1 MFDFESPGTGKYTF
15 EPVTTFQI
23 IDDDAKPNAFK
34 VSATSVEVNVM
45 DDVAKRELK
54 MLDKRATVSCS
65 SSSQSSFI
73 SSRYPSLYLSFN
85 GAENCVVAT
94 QLL

>member
-45 DDVAKRELK
+45 DDVAL
-54 MLDKRATVSCS
+54 A
-65 SSSQSSFI
+65 
-73 SSRYPSLYLSFN
+73 PGLSFLTFDPPIL
-85 GAENCVVAT
+85 VYKS
-94 QLL
+94 